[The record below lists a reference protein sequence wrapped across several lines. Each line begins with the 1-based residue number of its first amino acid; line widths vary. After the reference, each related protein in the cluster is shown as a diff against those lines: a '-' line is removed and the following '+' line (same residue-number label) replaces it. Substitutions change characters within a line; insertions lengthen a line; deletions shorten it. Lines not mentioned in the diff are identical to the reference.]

1 MRSIQTQQTV
11 PLSSVKPLEGL
22 VGYRAHCLEATR
34 QALRG
39 GARRRERSPVT
50 GSRLQPYGLVDEI
63 AYGRCP
69 DSGSLF
75 MAELP
80 EPAVWARLLAE
91 VSQYRHSAEAFH
103 AGLAR
108 SRAEHVYTPKVEWI
122 EEALQLQEVH
132 RPSLLE
138 VCSGSSDFTRLLQES
153 GSFAEV
159 LTADESALA
168 MASGREGA
176 GQPRVQAAVLL
187 ESLDRAHDPEA
198 LVRAVAG
205 RLVEGGLL
213 FVTALVASGFDLAV
227 LGAQNLYLY
236 PPDRANCFTVQ
247 GLSTL
252 LRRAGLTLL
261 EVSTPGV
268 LDVEI
273 VRAHLQY
280 DPSLSLSAFE
290 RQLVQADQATQEAF
304 QTFLQQQGF
313 SSFARIVTRKER

>member
-1 MRSIQTQQTV
+1 MRSIQTQQTFS
-11 PLSSVKPLEGL
+11 LSSVKPLEGL
-22 VGYRAHCLEATR
+22 LGYRAHCLEATR
-34 QALRG
+34 QALRV
-39 GARRRERSPVT
+39 GARRRECSPVT
-50 GSRLQPYGLVDEI
+50 GSRLQPYGQVEGI
-63 AYGRCP
+63 AYLRCP

-75 MAELP
+75 VAELP
-80 EPAVWARLLAE
+80 EPAMWARLLAD
-91 VSQYRHSAEAFH
+91 VNWYRQSAEALH
-103 AGLAR
+103 AGLSR
-108 SRAEHVYTPKVEWI
+108 SRADYVYAPKVEWI
-122 EEALQLQEVH
+122 EDALRLQEVH

-138 VCSGSSDFTRLLQES
+138 VFSGVSDFTRLLQES

-168 MASGREGA
+168 MGSDHDGA
-176 GQPRVQAAVLL
+176 QPCVQAAVLL
-187 ESLDRAHDPEA
+187 ESLDRAYDPEA
-198 LVRAVAG
+198 LVRAVVS
-205 RLVEGGLL
+205 RLVVGGLL

-227 LGAQNLYLY
+227 LGTHNLYLY

-273 VRAHLQY
+273 VRAHLRR
-280 DPSLSLSAFE
+280 DPALSLSAFE

-304 QTFLQQQGF
+304 QTFLQQQGV
-313 SSFARIVTRKER
+313 SSFARIVTRKEP